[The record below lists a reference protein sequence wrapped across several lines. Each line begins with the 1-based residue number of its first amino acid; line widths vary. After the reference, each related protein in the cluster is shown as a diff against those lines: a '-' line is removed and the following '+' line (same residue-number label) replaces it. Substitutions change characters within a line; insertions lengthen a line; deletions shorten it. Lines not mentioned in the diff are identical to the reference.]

1 MKNKKALA
9 ILILIS
15 VSLIALPLFAQE
27 KATPEDVYEKVM
39 EAAAYLSE
47 KGDAALSEF
56 NATDGQWVFKDTY
69 IFVYD
74 CDKGI
79 CAAIPSTINIVGKK
93 IEDIKDINGLP
104 VGNILCETSKKPNG
118 GWMEYMWPVLGTDEI
133 KKKISFI
140 YRAPGA
146 TYTVGAGIYAPEGI
160 TVEELN
166 KKLEE
171 K

>member
-1 MKNKKALA
+1 MKNKKMLV
-9 ILILIS
+9 ILILMS
-15 VSLIALPLFAQE
+15 VSLIAVPLLAQE

-39 EAAAYLSE
+39 EAAAYLVE
-47 KGDAALSEF
+47 KGDAALPEF
-56 NATDGQWVFKDTY
+56 NETDGPWVFMDTY

-104 VGNILCETSKKPNG
+104 VGNMLCEASEKPNG
-118 GWMEYMWPVLGTDEI
+118 GWIEYMWPVLGTDEI

-146 TYTVGAGIYAPEGI
+146 TYTVGAGIYGPEGI
-160 TVEELN
+160 TIEELN
-166 KKLEE
+166 EKLEE
-171 K
+171 

>member
-27 KATPEDVYEKVM
+27 KATPEDVFEKVM

-56 NATDGQWVFKDTY
+56 NDPDGPWVFKGTY

-74 CDKGI
+74 CTKGT
-79 CAAIPSTINIVGKK
+79 CVANPNNKDIVGKK
-93 IEDIKDINGLP
+93 IEDIKDINNLP
-104 VGNILCETSKKPNG
+104 VGNILCETSEKPNG
-118 GWMEYMWPVLGTDEI
+118 GWIEYMWKVIGTDDI

-140 YRAPGA
+140 YKAPGA

-160 TVEELN
+160 TAEELN